1 MPARNAP
8 TEGDKTPRAKVLSLN
23 YHEVTQDA
31 RVFKQARALARRGHE
46 IAVMCRLLD
55 GFEAVERVEGVA
67 IHRFDCF
74 DHEHATPNAL
84 DLLPFLETSRALVA
98 ERYLPYAEAARE
110 RAATTH
116 RREALQ
122 ARIRANSP
130 VRDGEAPLPLR
141 ERLERWRKRRRAKL
155 ARLAHSLPRK
165 LARRRF
171 RAAYKNL
178 YQGLAVTFAANL
190 AREELPLS
198 PDIVHAHDFYT
209 LPAAIMLARRTGA
222 KVLYDAH
229 EYEPG
234 RATKMPPEGNAMIDA
249 MERDCLAHVDRMTT
263 VGPAIADLYAKRFP
277 GPPPALVL
285 NTPEIT
291 DADAVE
297 PGSGRLREM
306 AGLALETKLIAF
318 TGGTQRENRGL
329 DKMCRALAELPE
341 FHLVALGPRVRRDD
355 RWLMDHAKS
364 ANVADRVH
372 LLPPVEA
379 RDVVPTIAD
388 ADVAV
393 HPLQDTSINHRLA
406 LPNKLFEAAF
416 ASLPLAVSDLPEM
429 RRFVK
434 EFGIGETFD
443 PSDSSRM
450 AAAIRQIMT
459 NRSNYILDCTGLEA
473 LTKRYSWHA
482 QEERLAAVVEEM
494 LGATV

>member
-1 MPARNAP
+1 MPAPNAP
-8 TEGDKTPRAKVLSLN
+8 TEGDETPRAKVLSLN

-31 RVFKQARALARRGHE
+31 RVFKQARALARRGYE
-46 IAVMCRLLD
+46 VAVICRLLD
-55 GFEAVERVEGVA
+55 GFEAIDHVEGVA

-74 DHEHATPNAL
+74 DHEHATLDAL

-98 ERYLPYAEAARE
+98 ERYLPYAEAARA

-130 VRDGEAPLPLR
+130 ARDGEAPLPLR

-155 ARLAHSLPRK
+155 GRLAHSLPRK

-190 AREELPLS
+190 ACEELPFA

-277 GPPPALVL
+277 GPPPALVM

-297 PGSGRLREM
+297 LGSGRLRVM
-306 AGLALETKLIAF
+306 AGLAPETKLIAF

-364 ANVADRVH
+364 AGVADRIH

-388 ADVAV
+388 ADLAICVI
-393 HPLQDTSINHRLA
+393 QDAGVSYRYA

-416 ASLPLAVSDLPEM
+416 ARLPIVVSDLPEM
-429 RRFVK
+429 RRFV
-434 EFGIGETFD
+434 EDFGIGVATDQTD
-443 PSDSSRM
+443 PH
-450 AAAIRQIMT
+450 AIA
-459 NRSNYILDCTGLEA
+459 SA
-473 LTKRYSWHA
+473 LREVTERRERFLLPQEEVDRLVREYSWHA
-482 QEERLAAVVEEM
+482 QEERLASIILEM
-494 LGATV
+494 VGP